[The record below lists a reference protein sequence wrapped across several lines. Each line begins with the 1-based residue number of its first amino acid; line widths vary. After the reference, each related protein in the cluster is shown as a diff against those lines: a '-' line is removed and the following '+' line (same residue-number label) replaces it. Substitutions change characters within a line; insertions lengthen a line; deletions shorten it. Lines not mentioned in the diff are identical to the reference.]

1 MPYVTKCPTYLE
13 ASDVG
18 AGVGC
23 WYLEAIF
30 LMRSLKANSDRII
43 GVELFCLVWGAFGLF
58 DLGTICSS
66 FIDPVSPS
74 LSVLFEDELN
84 LLLGF
89 CGLNFVLFL
98 FFSEVNESSN
108 MDGPEKFEISLG

>member
-1 MPYVTKCPTYLE
+1 MAC
-13 ASDVG
+13 
-18 AGVGC
+18 
-23 WYLEAIF
+23 
-30 LMRSLKANSDRII
+30 SDRII
-43 GVELFCLVWGAFGLF
+43 RVELFCLVWGAFGLF

-108 MDGPEKFEISLG
+108 MDGPEKFRINLG

>member
-18 AGVGC
+18 GVGC

-43 GVELFCLVWGAFGLF
+43 GVEKLFCLVWAKFGLF
-58 DLGTICSS
+58 ELGTICSS

-84 LLLGF
+84 LLLF
-89 CGLNFVLFL
+89 CAGLNFVLFL

-108 MDGPEKFEISLG
+108 MDGPEKFKISLR